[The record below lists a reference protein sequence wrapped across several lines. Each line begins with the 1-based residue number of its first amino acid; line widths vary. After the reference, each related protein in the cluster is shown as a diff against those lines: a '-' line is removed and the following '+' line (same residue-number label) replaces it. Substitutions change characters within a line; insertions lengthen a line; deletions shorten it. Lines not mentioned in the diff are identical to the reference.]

1 MLENQYL
8 DAGDKQALAPLV
20 SWLLQ
25 AEQLA
30 EAGITASHISAT
42 ALAVLGKKKSLVS

>member
-1 MLENQYL
+1 VSCPL
-8 DAGDKQALAPLV
+8 LV